1 MGGEGEE
8 FNCHE
13 RNLSVGERAR
23 GGRQPAGYFGRPTWA
38 GPVRSFSFF
47 SVSFSFS
54 VLKLLQHNLVQ
65 TGVNQA
71 QKF

>member
-13 RNLSVGERAR
+13 PNLPVGERAR
-23 GGRQPAGYFGRPTWA
+23 GGRPAGYFGRPTWV

-47 SVSFSFS
+47 FFLYLSLFF
-54 VLKLLQHNLVQ
+54 L
-65 TGVNQA
+65 
-71 QKF
+71 F